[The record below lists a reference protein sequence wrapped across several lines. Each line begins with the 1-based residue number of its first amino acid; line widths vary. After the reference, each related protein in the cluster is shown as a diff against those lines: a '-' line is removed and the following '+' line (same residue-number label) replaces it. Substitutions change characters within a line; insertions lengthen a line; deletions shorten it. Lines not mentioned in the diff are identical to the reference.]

1 MSFVN
6 AVPEAVTAAAGDLAG
21 IRSTIARANATAAAS
36 TTGIESLAAD
46 AVSAALVAVF
56 SAHGLGY
63 QSLGAELAELHEQ
76 IVQALRSG
84 GASYAAAE
92 SENGSLVQEALGVV
106 GAVDAPAQALL
117 GHPLLGGGTGATPD
131 SDGQPDN

>member
-6 AVPEAVTAAAGDLAG
+6 AVPQALTAAAGDLAG
-21 IRSTIARANATAAAS
+21 IGSALAAANS
-36 TTGIESLAAD
+36 AAALPTAGIEAIAAD

-76 IVQALRSG
+76 IVQALRTG

-92 SENGSLVQEALGVV
+92 AENLSLVRDVLDA
-106 GAVDAPAQALL
+106 ADAPAQTLP
-117 GHPLLGGGTGATPD
+117 GHPLLGPGESG
-131 SDGQPDN
+131 

>member
-6 AVPEAVTAAAGDLAG
+6 AVPQALTAAAGELAG
-21 IRSTIARANATAAAS
+21 IGSALAAANAAALATASADPMPANS
-36 TTGIESLAAD
+36 PAAAD

-63 QSLGAELAELHEQ
+63 QSLGTELAELHEQ

-92 SENGSLVQEALGVV
+92 AENARLVQDVLDAAEAPV
-106 GAVDAPAQALL
+106 QTL
-117 GHPLLGGGTGATPD
+117 GHPLLGNSESG
-131 SDGQPDN
+131 

>member
-6 AVPEAVTAAAGDLAG
+6 AVPQALTAAAGDLAG
-21 IRSTIARANATAAAS
+21 IGSALAAANAAAEAPTA
-36 TTGIESLAAD
+36 GIEAIAAD

-92 SENGSLVQEALGVV
+92 AENLSLVRDALG
-106 GAVDAPAQALL
+106 AAEAPAQSPL
-117 GHPLLGGGTGATPD
+117 GHPLLGPGD
-131 SDGQPDN
+131 SG

>member
-6 AVPEAVTAAAGDLAG
+6 AVPQALTAAAGDLAG
-21 IRSTIARANATAAAS
+21 IGSALAAANAAAQAPTA
-36 TTGIESLAAD
+36 GIEAIAAD

-92 SENGSLVQEALGVV
+92 GENAALVKEALG
-106 GAVDAPAQALL
+106 AADAPAQALL
-117 GHPLLGGGTGATPD
+117 GHPLLGNNESG
-131 SDGQPDN
+131 

>member
-6 AVPEAVTAAAGDLAG
+6 AVPQALTAAAGDLAG
-21 IRSTIARANATAAAS
+21 IGSSLAAATAAAEAPTS
-36 TTGIESLAAD
+36 GIEAIAAD

-56 SAHGLGY
+56 SAHGLRY
-63 QSLGAELAELHEQ
+63 QSVGAELAELHEQ

-92 SENGSLVQEALGVV
+92 AENASLAREAS
-106 GAVDAPAQALL
+106 DAAEAPVRALL
-117 GHPLLGGGTGATPD
+117 GDPLQG
-131 SDGQPDN
+131 DGR

>member
-6 AVPEAVTAAAGDLAG
+6 AVPQALTAAAGDLAG
-21 IRSTIARANATAAAS
+21 IGSALAAANTAASAP
-36 TTGIESLAAD
+36 TAGIEAIAAD

-92 SENGSLVQEALGVV
+92 AENASLVGEALG
-106 GAVDAPAQALL
+106 AVDGPAQTLL
-117 GHPLLGGGTGATPD
+117 GHPLLGSGESG
-131 SDGQPDN
+131 

>member
-6 AVPEAVTAAAGDLAG
+6 AVPAALTGAAGDLAG
-21 IRSTIARANATAAAS
+21 IGSTIAAANGAAAAP
-36 TTGIESLAAD
+36 TAGIEAIAAD

-63 QSLGAELAELHEQ
+63 QSLGAELAELHNQ

-84 GASYAAAE
+84 AGSYTAAE
-92 SENGSLVQEALGVV
+92 AENGSLVQEALG
-106 GAVDAPAQALL
+106 AVKAPVQEML
-117 GHPLLGGGTGATPD
+117 GHPLLG
-131 SDGQPDN
+131 DGQSG